1 MVKVDIALKPVIEL
15 LCFAIEKR
23 RVLKFACYSKSSG
36 EAIREIRPYMVIP
49 NKGENLELVGI
60 PLEELNKPINS
71 REAGHY
77 LLTQLLERI
86 EMEQFEILKETFDD
100 LGAPR
105 NIVDDTQS
113 KIICRFIYDD
123 EDKKNVKKQWL
134 KVNTSKTKKPLISE
148 QLFK

>member
-1 MVKVDIALKPVIEL
+1 MIKVEIALKPVIEL

-23 RVLKFACYSKSSG
+23 RVVKFTYYSKSSG

-49 NKGENLELVGI
+49 NKGGNIELVGI
-60 PLEELNKPINS
+60 PLEELNKPIDF

-86 EMEQFEILKETFDD
+86 EVGQFEISQETFDD
-100 LGAPR
+100 PGAPR

-113 KIICRFIYDD
+113 KVVCRFIYDD
-123 EDKKNVKKQWL
+123 ENKREVKKQWL
-134 KVNTSKTKKPLISE
+134 KIE
-148 QLFK
+148 YI